1 MNDSLATSF
10 SRGLFTNKFRRA
22 TKISKT
28 ISVPKGDFMEFLEML
43 QMIEGATAP
52 PNDRKPV
59 ANTRVLFANVEQ
71 LDEAVATTYSPSTGT
86 LTITIIKPGWSKNN
100 RYYPASLLK
109 SSANIFE
116 GAKMFTNHATDKEA
130 AERPEGSVRDWVANI
145 TSVWPEADGTLRAT
159 AKVIDP
165 QFKDKLALLRDNK
178 MLNTMGISIR
188 AMGEAKD
195 GEAEGKRGKIIDSLL
210 GCKSV
215 DFVTFAG
222 AGGQVESMEEGV
234 DLDDLM
240 LMDINEQPRNTIS
253 ETNKTALRGYTAMGV
268 SESDARRILNLPPAE
283 IEALGRHVQAD
294 YLVCKSM
301 GLPEEKAVEMAK
313 SGRLRR

>member
-1 MNDSLATSF
+1 MD
-10 SRGLFTNKFRRA
+10 
-22 TKISKT
+22 
-28 ISVPKGDFMEFLEML
+28 FLEML
-43 QMIEGATAP
+43 QMNEGAKTSSD
-52 PNDRKPV
+52 DRRQV
-59 ANTRVLFANVEQ
+59 AKARVLFANVTQ
-71 LDEAVATTYSPSTGT
+71 LDEAAGTTYSPSTGT

-130 AERPEGSVRDWVANI
+130 AERPEGSVKDWVANI

-165 QFKDKLALLRDNK
+165 QFKEKLALLRDNK

-188 AMGEAKD
+188 AIGEAKD
-195 GEAEGKRGKIIDSLL
+195 GEAEGKRGKVVESLL

-222 AGGQVESMEEGV
+222 AGGQVESMEEAV
-234 DLDDLM
+234 DLDDLT
-240 LMDINEQPRNTIS
+240 LIDINERQKNTIS
-253 ETNKTALRGYTAMGV
+253 ETTRAEMKSYTAMGV
-268 SESDARRILNLPPAE
+268 SESEARRILNLPPAE
-283 IEALGRHVQAD
+283 IEALGRHAQAD
-294 YLVCKSM
+294 YFLCKEM
-301 GLPEEKAVEMAK
+301 GLPEEKAVEMAR